1 LFLLVVVIVVVIV
14 VVVVVVIVVV
24 GSEEAASESLVD
36 GVPDRGAAV
45 VPVHIGKVH
54 PGLGL
59 NTTHV
64 GTSGATGP
72 SSIRGWS
79 TRGTPHLS

>member
-1 LFLLVVVIVVVIV
+1 LFLLVVVIVI
-14 VVVVVVIVVV
+14 VVIVVV
-24 GSEEAASESLVD
+24 GSEEAASESLMD
-36 GVPDRGAAV
+36 RVPDRGTAV
-45 VPVHIGKVH
+45 VPVHVGKVH